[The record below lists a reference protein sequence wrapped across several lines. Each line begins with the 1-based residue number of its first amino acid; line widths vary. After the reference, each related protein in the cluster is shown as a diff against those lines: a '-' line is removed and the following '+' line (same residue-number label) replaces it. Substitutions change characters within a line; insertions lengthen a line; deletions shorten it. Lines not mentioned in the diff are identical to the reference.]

1 MKSNTNTRCWVHL
14 IWGTDNSKKYFANYD
29 LRKAVSKYF
38 QEYSASNNILME
50 CNYVNADHVHMLVD
64 LPDRL
69 SLNEI
74 AALFK
79 NSSADWINISNLLSE
94 HFNWGESFS
103 AFSVSQSN
111 VDAVKKYILSQDELH
126 RSESYEEEINHFFEG
141 YGII

>member
-1 MKSNTNTRCWVHL
+1 MISRNKTRCWVHL
-14 IWGTDNSKKYFANYD
+14 IWGTENGKKHFANYD

-38 QEYSASNNILME
+38 SEYSASNNILME
-50 CNYVNADHVHMLVD
+50 CNYVNSDHVHLLVD

-79 NSSADWINISNLLSE
+79 NSSADWINISSLLGE
-94 HFNWGESFS
+94 HFNWEEGFS

-111 VDAVKKYILSQDELH
+111 IEAVKKYILSQDELH
-126 RSESYEEEINHFFEG
+126 RSESYEEEIEHFFEG
-141 YGII
+141 YGLE